1 MDAQTQ
7 PSVDVK
13 PTESKTLILDNGS
26 HQLRVGF
33 KDSAA
38 PLRIA
43 PNCAV
48 KTKNNK
54 HRLIGEEIEQF
65 VGDLSGLVYRRPFDK
80 GYLINW
86 DLQKEIWDFEHAQ
99 KRINEKIEPSST
111 KLLMTEPLFTPDI
124 LAKISDQVLFE
135 EYGFESVLTASAP
148 GLSWLHHQSTQKS
161 PSPCGLVVDVSYSY
175 THVVPFYDN
184 HLMNYGV
191 KRINVGGKLLTN
203 YLKEIISYRYCS
215 PAYHTN
221 HR

>member
-1 MDAQTQ
+1 METTET
-7 PSVDVK
+7 K
-13 PTESKTLILDNGS
+13 PADSNTLILDNGI
-26 HQLRVGF
+26 HQIRLGF
-33 KDSAA
+33 KDNTA

-54 HRLIGEEIEQF
+54 QRLVGEELEQF

-99 KRINEKIEPSST
+99 KRINAKIDPSST

-124 LAKISDQVLFE
+124 LAKISNQVLFE

-148 GLSWLHHQSTQKS
+148 GLTWLHRQATQNS
-161 PSPCGLVVDVSYSY
+161 PSPCGLVVDVGYSF

-184 HLMNYGV
+184 HLINYGV

-203 YLKEIISYRYCS
+203 YLKEVISYR
-215 PAYHTN
+215 
-221 HR
+221 